1 MTPDHVTKQLSNA
14 RWMRNVLF
22 VLLGASVLSQA
33 AMSVHMARQTN
44 QVVLTPSII
53 ADGMVARGAVN
64 VPYLEALAKDVVIS
78 LYQVTPTT
86 LGEGRAVI
94 ERVSAGD
101 VRAALL
107 ESFDATAK
115 DIEERR
121 LSTVWRT
128 EKFATDLSS
137 MSVDVSGEFSTYVGT
152 NFASK
157 QNRTIRVSF
166 GREGASARVIGIETV
181 EN

>member
-1 MTPDHVTKQLSNA
+1 MTPDNLSKQLSNA
-14 RWMRNVLF
+14 RFMRNILF
-22 VLLGASVLSQA
+22 FLLGASVVSQA

-44 QVVLTPSII
+44 QVVLTPSIV

-64 VPYLEALAKDVVIS
+64 VPYLEAIAKDVVTS

-94 ERVSAGD
+94 ERVASGSTRD
-101 VRAALL
+101 ALL
-107 ESFDATAK
+107 KSFDATAQ
-115 DIEERR
+115 DIIDRR

-128 EKFATDLSS
+128 EQFTTDMNALT
-137 MSVDVSGEFSTYVGT
+137 VDVSGEFTTYVGN

-157 QNRTIRVSF
+157 QQRTIRVTY
-166 GREGASARVIGIETV
+166 RHEGASVRVIAIETV
-181 EN
+181 ET